1 MVVHAPTVK
10 AEEEDPYSMFKRLY
24 PARMFDEPK
33 AKPSFEALTPDEQRE
48 CIERL
53 HIYLNCDRWHDRE
66 GRWIPLAS
74 NWIESYKC
82 DPPPLIHK
90 YDPQEKQAESL
101 RRTAD
106 IARVFGRAGGA
117 S

>member
-1 MVVHAPTVK
+1 MVANTPAVK
-10 AEEEDPYSMFKRLY
+10 AEDEDRYSMFKRLY
-24 PARMFDEPK
+24 PSLMFDEPK

-53 HIYLNCDRWHDRE
+53 HIYLNCARWHDCE

-74 NWIESYKC
+74 NWIKSYDC

-90 YDPQEKQAESL
+90 HDPQEKQAESI

-106 IARVFGRAGGA
+106 IARAFRGAGGA